1 MTVLVPIS
9 PIRRS
14 YKLCGVKEQKYQ
26 QIIFTILELRS
37 SKRFDKDWFLRK
49 SADLFCSSLEVH
61 GFPWIVVSFLSSN
74 SAVFHLPLSL
84 CFWRSAS
91 ASVLTSPS
99 RTVTLLSLFQRSL
112 WLHWAHLNNPEKSHY
127 LKTLNLI
134 LQDDTDSSQG
144 CPSHQLQT
152 TQT

>member
-37 SKRFDKDWFLRK
+37 SKRFDRDWFLRK
-49 SADLFCSSLEVH
+49 SADLFCLSLEVH

-99 RTVTLLSLFQRSL
+99 RTVTLLFLFQRSL